1 MNILAG
7 ENLPLNINLKYIFF
21 YWMKMPSLLKI
32 SYMPFLKNVYTVR
45 SNNNFAFRHEYRK
58 TVESR
63 HEQPLAASS

>member
-1 MNILAG
+1 
-7 ENLPLNINLKYIFF
+7 
-21 YWMKMPSLLKI
+21 MKMPSLLKI

-63 HEQPLAASS
+63 HDREQPLAASS